1 MMQLARLLWRNTDG
15 AVAPLVALSLVGLIA
30 AGGIAFDYSRLAAM
44 DTELQQAADQAALAA
59 ATQLDRSDDSQT
71 RASTAI
77 QDPDDTHRLA
87 SNLTRFSN
95 DGNGPAVE
103 IADIKFCSAFDDS
116 VANTDDACTE
126 TNQGADSQF
135 VIVTTE
141 VRTADYAFTPIVAAF
156 AGSSKA
162 SAVASV
168 ASSICN
174 VAPLM
179 VCAPNDDFPTDTD
192 IGKGIIMKVAGG
204 NQWVPGNYGY
214 LDFGNGNQAILNAL
228 LGFGLNGCQD
238 TGTTQTEPGDK
249 NATDAINTRMDVYG
263 GTGATKNPSVCD
275 TTTGSGCPAPNTRK
289 DVTLTLTYS
298 IQQSGALPAP
308 DPSTVPQCGAA
319 ASGGGNPNPSTTYT
333 ANWNNNNWNQ
343 PSAATHVAGFPRD
356 TCHYTSC
363 TGGNFGDA
371 NWDRTAYL
379 NANHPGVSAA
389 DIATAIG
396 GGATAAKLT
405 RFQVYSWE
413 ESTAGAL
420 AAREIGTMGPATIKS
435 QGSNKTYTF
444 TRQCSF
450 PQPRFATGT
459 YPAQKDRRILPV
471 VAADCSD
478 LKGKGSAFVDF
489 KILRV
494 FDVFLTEP
502 SLTRTAAQTGVTGAT
517 AGTDDKEIYGEV
529 IGPAQTFAGTNG
541 FQYFARN
548 KPYLVR

>member
-1 MMQLARLLWRNTDG
+1 MMRLARSLWRNTDG
-15 AVAPLVALSLVGLIA
+15 AVAPLVALSLIGLIA

-59 ATQLDRSDDSQT
+59 ATQLDRAADSQT
-71 RASTAI
+71 RAATAI

-87 SNLTRFSN
+87 SNITRFSN
-95 DGNGPAVE
+95 DSNGSGVE
-103 IADIKFCSAFDDS
+103 IDSIKFCSAFDDS

-126 TNQGADSQF
+126 TTDGTDSQF

-141 VRTADYAFTPIVAAF
+141 VRAADYAFTPIVAAF
-156 AGSSKA
+156 AGTSKA

-174 VAPLM
+174 VAPLL
-179 VCAPNDDFPTDTD
+179 VCAPNDDFPTDAD
-192 IGKGIIMKVAGG
+192 VGKGIIMKVAGG
-204 NQWVPGNYGY
+204 NKWVPGNYGY
-214 LDFGNGNQAILNAL
+214 LDFGNGNQAVLNAL
-228 LGFGLNGCQD
+228 LGFGLNGCQATD
-238 TGTTQTEPGDK
+238 ATQTEPGNK

-263 GTGATKNPSVCD
+263 GNNKNPSTCD
-275 TTTGSGCPAPNTRK
+275 TSTGSGCPAPNTRK
-289 DVTLTLTYS
+289 DETLTLTYTLK
-298 IQQSGALPAP
+298 QSAALPAP
-308 DPSTVPQCGAA
+308 TAASVPACGAA
-319 ASGGGNPNPSTTYT
+319 ATGGGNPNPSLTYT
-333 ANWNNNNWNQ
+333 NDWNGNDWNQ
-343 PSAATHVAGFPRD
+343 ASAATHVAGFPRD

-363 TGGNFGDA
+363 TDGNFGDG

-379 NANHPGVSAA
+379 NANHPGVSAS

-413 ESTAGAL
+413 ESTAHAMDP
-420 AAREIGTMGPATIKS
+420 I
-435 QGSNKTYTF
+435 QVGSTTSTTSLGNGKNPQNTYTF
-444 TRQCSF
+444 TKQCSF
-450 PQPRFATGT
+450 PQPKFGSAS

-494 FDVFLTEP
+494 FDVFLPEP
-502 SLTRTAAQTGVTGAT
+502 SLTRTAAKTGVAGAT
-517 AGTDDKEIYGEV
+517 TGTDDQEIYGEV